1 MKKDIEIPK
10 VKDVAVAIVPVTN
23 ELNVVE
29 WKVYV
34 VNFKTSDIE
43 SVLVSSQGY
52 GELNNEKVETTLLRH
67 FLDTIP
73 AQSAK
78 QVELIMPE
86 VFGLNNQYWVSF
98 SSGGQML
105 DKKFIFVPDSIQD
118 KNLVMISVL
127 EQKGVIIK

>member
-23 ELNVVE
+23 ELNAVE

-78 QVELIMPE
+78 QVELIMPD

-105 DKKFIFVPDSIQD
+105 DKKFIFVPDSIQEN
-118 KNLVMISVL
+118 NLVMISVL

>member
-23 ELNVVE
+23 ELNAVE

-67 FLDTIP
+67 FLDTVP

-78 QVELIMPE
+78 QVELIMPD

-105 DKKFIFVPDSIQD
+105 DKKFIFVPDSIQEN
-118 KNLVMISVL
+118 NLVMISVL